1 MSTPEQM
8 RPEQMRPEQMRAA
21 VARYVEEIHRAYV
34 AQAMTFPAAVR
45 GRMPLLAPGPLTVA
59 AVGARNLHVLA
70 TRDPL
75 GPVRGPEVELTG
87 SVEGLSWTVRFF
99 DPVVLP
105 ELSLIDESS
114 GPAFGEVRHALGVST
129 VVYHFVAS
137 PGSGLSAH
145 NAAHVG
151 TGLAGGHS
159 AAARDFETIRS
170 RVRGREDL
178 VDEMA
183 GAASAGLI
191 RAHAMLAAAIAP
203 RCAALSAL
211 AAEAR
216 PDPDA
221 VRRELLAAVGGRT
234 QWQPRP
240 ALPGR
245 GARLVTVAQPPG
257 GLSTVRNA
265 ARLLKVFRSREA
277 DLGVSELS
285 RRLGL
290 GKSTVHRMLTTL
302 VAEGLIEQNP
312 RTGGY
317 RLGIVM
323 FELGEAVR
331 VHMDLHAA
339 VGPVLAELRAQ
350 TGESSQVGVLDGHE
364 VVYVDRL
371 ESAHSLRLFTETGR
385 RVPVHCTSSGKV
397 LLAYLPEARRQ
408 AVLRAAPLEA
418 LTPHT
423 ITGRSQ
429 LEAEL
434 DRVRRRG
441 WAEAVNEREI
451 GVASIAAPVRDVSG
465 EVVAAISIGVPLA
478 RCSVMALRR
487 LAPVIMEAA
496 EAASRRLGWPGELSS
511 QQRKEG

>member
-8 RPEQMRPEQMRAA
+8 REA

-70 TRDPL
+70 TRDSL

-114 GPAFGEVRHALGVST
+114 GPAFGEVRHALGVIT

-191 RAHAMLAAAIAP
+191 RAHAMLAAAVMPHHA
-203 RCAALSAL
+203 AL
-211 AAEAR
+211 AALAGQAR

-234 QWQPRP
+234 QWVPP
-240 ALPGR
+240 PP
-245 GARLVTVAQPPG
+245 AQPAKP
-257 GLSTVRNA
+257 A
-265 ARLLKVFRSREA
+265 
-277 DLGVSELS
+277 
-285 RRLGL
+285 
-290 GKSTVHRMLTTL
+290 
-302 VAEGLIEQNP
+302 
-312 RTGGY
+312 
-317 RLGIVM
+317 
-323 FELGEAVR
+323 
-331 VHMDLHAA
+331 
-339 VGPVLAELRAQ
+339 GPA
-350 TGESSQVGVLDGHE
+350 G
-364 VVYVDRL
+364 
-371 ESAHSLRLFTETGR
+371 
-385 RVPVHCTSSGKV
+385 P
-397 LLAYLPEARRQ
+397 
-408 AVLRAAPLEA
+408 AP
-418 LTPHT
+418 
-423 ITGRSQ
+423 
-429 LEAEL
+429 
-434 DRVRRRG
+434 
-441 WAEAVNEREI
+441 
-451 GVASIAAPVRDVSG
+451 
-465 EVVAAISIGVPLA
+465 
-478 RCSVMALRR
+478 
-487 LAPVIMEAA
+487 
-496 EAASRRLGWPGELSS
+496 
-511 QQRKEG
+511 

>member
-1 MSTPEQM
+1 
-8 RPEQMRPEQMRAA
+8 
-21 VARYVEEIHRAYV
+21 
-34 AQAMTFPAAVR
+34 MTFPAAVR
-45 GRMPLLAPGPLTVA
+45 GQMPLLAPGPLTVA

-70 TRDPL
+70 TRDSL
-75 GPVRGPEVELTG
+75 GPLRSPEVELSG
-87 SVEGLSWTVRFF
+87 SVEGLSWTLRFF

-105 ELSLIDESS
+105 ELALIDESA
-114 GPAFGEVRHALGVST
+114 GPAFSEVRHALGVGT
-129 VVYHFVAS
+129 VVYHFVAE
-137 PGSGLSAH
+137 PGAGLSGH
-145 NAAHVG
+145 QAAHVG

-159 AAARDFETIRS
+159 AVARDFETIRS

-183 GAASAGLI
+183 GAAAAGLV
-191 RAHAMLAAAIAP
+191 RAHAMLAAALAP
-203 RCAALSAL
+203 HNAALGAL
-211 AAEAR
+211 ALQVR
-216 PDPDA
+216 PDPEA
-221 VRRELLAAVGGRT
+221 VRRELLVAVGGRT
-234 QWQPRP
+234 QWQPP
-240 ALPGR
+240 APPAPPAKPAR
-245 GARLVTVAQPPG
+245 ASGAGLVTAGAGGAPEG

-277 DLGVSELS
+277 DLGVSELA

-339 VGPVLAELRAQ
+339 VGQVLSELRTQ

-408 AVLRAAPLEA
+408 AVLRVAPLTA

-423 ITGRSQ
+423 ITDPER
-429 LEAEL
+429 LADEL
-434 DRVRRRG
+434 AQVRRRG
-441 WAEAVNEREI
+441 WAEAINEREI
-451 GVASIAAPVRDVSG
+451 GVASIAAPVRDVTG
-465 EVVAAISIGVPLA
+465 QVVAAISIGVPLA
-478 RCSVMALRR
+478 RCSVMSLRR

-496 EAASRRLGWPGELSS
+496 EAASRRLGWSPELSS